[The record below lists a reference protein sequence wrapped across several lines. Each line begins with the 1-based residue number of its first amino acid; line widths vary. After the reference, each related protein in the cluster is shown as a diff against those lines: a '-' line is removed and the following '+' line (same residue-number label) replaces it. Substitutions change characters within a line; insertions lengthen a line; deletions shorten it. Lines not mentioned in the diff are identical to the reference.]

1 VFDRRL
7 WLLTRAVL
15 YLFLERRVFLAGF
28 SKRAKLSQSRYAAL
42 MYVEL
47 RIANAPTK
55 LLEALGAMDA
65 ALAVTILQAIAT
77 TIIGAIAL
85 YFARMQALTGRT
97 QAATNQKEF
106 RLRFFDRRIGV
117 YDAVMELCACIAK
130 TGTVN
135 QQQLSAYARKT
146 REASFFFNDEIQA
159 VCDELYKK
167 AITLMTAHQIMD
179 TAPQL
184 PNHEQTVK
192 TWGDLAEWFSEQPT
206 KTIKPRF
213 ESFLRI
219 RE

>member
-1 VFDRRL
+1 
-7 WLLTRAVL
+7 
-15 YLFLERRVFLAGF
+15 
-28 SKRAKLSQSRYAAL
+28 

-130 TGTVN
+130 DG
-135 QQQLSAYARKT
+135 YR
-146 REASFFFNDEIQA
+146 
-159 VCDELYKK
+159 
-167 AITLMTAHQIMD
+167 
-179 TAPQL
+179 
-184 PNHEQTVK
+184 
-192 TWGDLAEWFSEQPT
+192 
-206 KTIKPRF
+206 
-213 ESFLRI
+213 
-219 RE
+219 